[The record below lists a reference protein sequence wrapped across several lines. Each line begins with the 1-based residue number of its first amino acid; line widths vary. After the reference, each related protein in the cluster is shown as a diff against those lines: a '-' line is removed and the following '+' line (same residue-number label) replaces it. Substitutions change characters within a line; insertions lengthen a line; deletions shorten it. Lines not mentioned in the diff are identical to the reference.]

1 MRNFV
6 NPLSIKAQISF
17 SDISE
22 NNRTFTD
29 RGGQEMKKVY
39 GYARVSTRDQNLDRQ
54 LKALAD
60 FGVEERDIVTD
71 KESGKS
77 LECEGYL
84 MLKNHLLREG
94 DTLVVMSLDRLSR
107 NKSHIKTE
115 LECFKEHH
123 VRVKILDIPTTLIEL
138 PEEQDWIF
146 DMINNILIEVLASI
160 AEQERVRT
168 IQRQAQGIAAAKEK
182 GKHLGR
188 PKADYPENWDDV
200 YGRWKRGEITA
211 KNAMSILNL
220 KRSTCYKL
228 AALLNDNIQ
237 NIQ

>member
-1 MRNFV
+1 
-6 NPLSIKAQISF
+6 
-17 SDISE
+17 
-22 NNRTFTD
+22 
-29 RGGQEMKKVY
+29 MKKVY

-60 FGVEERDIVTD
+60 FGGEERDIVTD
-71 KESGKS
+71 KESGNS
-77 LECEGYL
+77 LERVGYL

-115 LECFKEHH
+115 LEYFKEHH
-123 VRVKILDIPTTLIEL
+123 IRVKILDIPTTLIEL

-168 IQRQAQGIAAAKEK
+168 LQRQAQGIAAAKEK

-200 YGRWKRGEITA
+200 YRRWKRGEITA

-220 KRSTCYKL
+220 KRSTFNKL
-228 AALLNDNIQ
+228 AALLNENIQ

>member
-1 MRNFV
+1 
-6 NPLSIKAQISF
+6 
-17 SDISE
+17 
-22 NNRTFTD
+22 
-29 RGGQEMKKVY
+29 MKKIY
-39 GYARVSTRDQNLDRQ
+39 GYARVSSREQNLDRQ

-60 FGVEERDIVTD
+60 FGVEERDILTD

-77 LECEGYL
+77 LEREGYQ

-94 DTLVVMSLDRLSR
+94 DTLVIMSLDRLCR

-115 LECFKEHH
+115 LEYCKEHH
-123 VRVKILDIPTTLIEL
+123 IRVKILDIPTTLIEL

-146 DMINNILIEVLASI
+146 GMINNILIEALASI

-168 IQRQAQGIAAAKEK
+168 LQRQAQGIAAAKEK

-200 YGRWKRGEITA
+200 YGRWKRGESTT
-211 KNAMSILNL
+211 KNARSIQNL
-220 KRSTCYKL
+220 KRSTFYKL
-228 AALLNDNIQ
+228 AALLNNNILNIQ
-237 NIQ
+237 

>member
-1 MRNFV
+1 M
-6 NPLSIKAQISF
+6 
-17 SDISE
+17 
-22 NNRTFTD
+22 
-29 RGGQEMKKVY
+29 
-39 GYARVSTRDQNLDRQ
+39 STRDQNLDRQ

-60 FGVEERDIVTD
+60 FGVEARDIVTD

-77 LECEGYL
+77 LEREGYL

-115 LECFKEHH
+115 LEYYREHH
-123 VRVKILDIPTTLIEL
+123 IRVKILDIPTTLIEL

-168 IQRQAQGIAAAKEK
+168 LQRQAQGIAAAKEK

-188 PKADYPENWDDV
+188 PRASYPENWHEV
-200 YGRWKRGEITA
+200 YLEWTNGKITA
-211 KNAMSILNL
+211 KAAMNMLSL
-220 KRSTCYKL
+220 KRSTFYVLVKQYR
-228 AALLNDNIQ
+228 NT
-237 NIQ
+237 

>member
-1 MRNFV
+1 
-6 NPLSIKAQISF
+6 
-17 SDISE
+17 
-22 NNRTFTD
+22 
-29 RGGQEMKKVY
+29 MKKVY

-77 LECEGYL
+77 LEREGYL

-115 LECFKEHH
+115 LEYYREHH
-123 VRVKILDIPTTLIEL
+123 IRVKILDIPTTLIEL

-168 IQRQAQGIAAAKEK
+168 LQRQAQGITAAKEK

-220 KRSTCYKL
+220 KRSTFYKL
-228 AALLNDNIQ
+228 AALLCDNIQ
-237 NIQ
+237 NNK

>member
-1 MRNFV
+1 
-6 NPLSIKAQISF
+6 
-17 SDISE
+17 
-22 NNRTFTD
+22 
-29 RGGQEMKKVY
+29 MKKVY

-60 FGVEERDIVTD
+60 FGVAERDIVTD

-77 LECEGYL
+77 LEREGYL

-115 LECFKEHH
+115 LEYYREHH
-123 VRVKILDIPTTLIEL
+123 IRVKILDIPTTLIEL

-168 IQRQAQGIAAAKEK
+168 LQRQAQGIAAAKEK

-188 PKADYPENWDDV
+188 PRASYPENWHEV
-200 YGRWKRGEITA
+200 YLEWTNGKITA
-211 KNAMSILNL
+211 KAAMNMLSL
-220 KRSTCYKL
+220 KRSTFY
-228 AALLNDNIQ
+228 ALVKQYRNP
-237 NIQ
+237 

>member
-1 MRNFV
+1 
-6 NPLSIKAQISF
+6 
-17 SDISE
+17 
-22 NNRTFTD
+22 
-29 RGGQEMKKVY
+29 MKKIY
-39 GYARVSTRDQNLDRQ
+39 GYARVSTREQHLDRQ

-77 LECEGYL
+77 LEREGYQ

-115 LECFKEHH
+115 LEYFKEHH
-123 VRVKILDIPTTLIEL
+123 IRVKILDIPTTLIEL

-160 AEQERVRT
+160 AEQERIRT
-168 IQRQAQGIAAAKEK
+168 LQRQAQGIAAAKEK

-188 PKADYPENWDDV
+188 PKASYPENWHEV
-200 YGRWKRGEITA
+200 YLEWTNGKMTA
-211 KNAMSILNL
+211 KAAMAKLSL
-220 KRSTCYKL
+220 KRSTFY
-228 AALLNDNIQ
+228 ALVKQ
-237 NIQ
+237 YQKHYPRS

>member
-1 MRNFV
+1 
-6 NPLSIKAQISF
+6 
-17 SDISE
+17 
-22 NNRTFTD
+22 
-29 RGGQEMKKVY
+29 MKKVY

-77 LECEGYL
+77 LEREGYL

-115 LECFKEHH
+115 LEYYREHH
-123 VRVKILDIPTTLIEL
+123 IRVKILDIPTTLIEL

-168 IQRQAQGIAAAKEK
+168 LQRQAQGIAAAKEK

-188 PKADYPENWDDV
+188 PRASYPENWHEV
-200 YGRWKRGEITA
+200 YLEWTNGKITA
-211 KNAMSILNL
+211 KAAMNMLSL
-220 KRSTCYKL
+220 KRSTFYVLVKQYR
-228 AALLNDNIQ
+228 NT
-237 NIQ
+237 

>member
-1 MRNFV
+1 
-6 NPLSIKAQISF
+6 
-17 SDISE
+17 
-22 NNRTFTD
+22 
-29 RGGQEMKKVY
+29 MKKVY

-77 LECEGYL
+77 LERVGYL

-115 LECFKEHH
+115 LEYYREHH
-123 VRVKILDIPTTLIEL
+123 IRVKILDIPTTLIEL

-168 IQRQAQGIAAAKEK
+168 LQRQAQGIAAAKEK

-188 PKADYPENWDDV
+188 PRASYPENWHEV
-200 YGRWKRGEITA
+200 YLEWTNGKITA
-211 KNAMSILNL
+211 KAAMYMLSL
-220 KRSTCYKL
+220 KRSTFY
-228 AALLNDNIQ
+228 ALVKQ
-237 NIQ
+237 YRST

>member
-1 MRNFV
+1 
-6 NPLSIKAQISF
+6 
-17 SDISE
+17 
-22 NNRTFTD
+22 
-29 RGGQEMKKVY
+29 MKKVY
-39 GYARVSTRDQNLDRQ
+39 GYARVSTRDLNLDRQ

-77 LECEGYL
+77 LEREGYL

-115 LECFKEHH
+115 LEYYREHH
-123 VRVKILDIPTTLIEL
+123 IRVKILDIPTTLIEL

-168 IQRQAQGIAAAKEK
+168 LQRQAQGIAAAKEK

-188 PKADYPENWDDV
+188 PRASYPENWHEV
-200 YGRWKRGEITA
+200 YLEWTNGKITA
-211 KNAMSILNL
+211 KAAMNMLSL
-220 KRSTCYKL
+220 KRSTFYVLVKQYR
-228 AALLNDNIQ
+228 NT
-237 NIQ
+237 

>member
-1 MRNFV
+1 
-6 NPLSIKAQISF
+6 
-17 SDISE
+17 
-22 NNRTFTD
+22 
-29 RGGQEMKKVY
+29 MKKVY
-39 GYARVSTRDQNLDRQ
+39 GYARVSTRDQHLDRQ

-77 LECEGYL
+77 LEREGYL

-115 LECFKEHH
+115 LEYYREHH
-123 VRVKILDIPTTLIEL
+123 IRVKILDIPTTLIEL

-168 IQRQAQGIAAAKEK
+168 LQRQAQGIAAAKEK

-188 PKADYPENWDDV
+188 PRASYPENWHEV
-200 YGRWKRGEITA
+200 YLEWTNGKITA
-211 KNAMSILNL
+211 KAAMNMLSL
-220 KRSTCYKL
+220 KRSTFYVLVKQYR
-228 AALLNDNIQ
+228 NT
-237 NIQ
+237 

>member
-1 MRNFV
+1 
-6 NPLSIKAQISF
+6 
-17 SDISE
+17 
-22 NNRTFTD
+22 
-29 RGGQEMKKVY
+29 MKKVY

-77 LECEGYL
+77 LERVGYL

-115 LECFKEHH
+115 LEYFKEHH
-123 VRVKILDIPTTLIEL
+123 IRVKILDIPTTLIEL

-168 IQRQAQGIAAAKEK
+168 LQRQAQGIAAAKEK

-188 PKADYPENWDDV
+188 PKAVYPDNWHEV
-200 YGRWKRGEITA
+200 YLEWTNGKITA
-211 KNAMSILNL
+211 KAAMNRLSL
-220 KRSTCYKL
+220 KRSTFY
-228 AALLNDNIQ
+228 ALVKQYRNT
-237 NIQ
+237 

>member
-1 MRNFV
+1 
-6 NPLSIKAQISF
+6 
-17 SDISE
+17 
-22 NNRTFTD
+22 
-29 RGGQEMKKVY
+29 MKKVY

-54 LKALAD
+54 LKALAN
-60 FGVEERDIVTD
+60 FGVAERDIVTD

-77 LECEGYL
+77 LEREGYQ

-115 LECFKEHH
+115 LEYFKEHH
-123 VRVKILDIPTTLIEL
+123 IRVKILDIPTTLIEL

-168 IQRQAQGIAAAKEK
+168 LQRQAQGIAAAKEK

-188 PKADYPENWDDV
+188 PRASYPENWHEV
-200 YGRWKRGEITA
+200 YLEWTNGEITA
-211 KNAMSILNL
+211 KAAMNMLSL
-220 KRSTCYKL
+220 KRSTFY
-228 AALLNDNIQ
+228 ALVKQYRNA
-237 NIQ
+237 

>member
-1 MRNFV
+1 
-6 NPLSIKAQISF
+6 
-17 SDISE
+17 
-22 NNRTFTD
+22 
-29 RGGQEMKKVY
+29 MKKIY
-39 GYARVSTRDQNLDRQ
+39 GYARVSTREQHLDRQ

-77 LECEGYL
+77 LEREGYQ

-94 DTLVVMSLDRLSR
+94 DTLVIMSLDRLSR

-115 LECFKEHH
+115 LEYFKEHH

-168 IQRQAQGIAAAKEK
+168 LQRQAQGIAAAKEK

-188 PKADYPENWDDV
+188 PKLIIPQGWDEA
-200 YGRWKRGEITA
+200 YNLWKSGEITA
-211 KNAMSILNL
+211 VEAMR
-220 KRSTCYKL
+220 RSGVKKSSFYKL
-228 AALLNDNIQ
+228 VKLQENSSNRE
-237 NIQ
+237 

>member
-1 MRNFV
+1 
-6 NPLSIKAQISF
+6 
-17 SDISE
+17 
-22 NNRTFTD
+22 
-29 RGGQEMKKVY
+29 MKKVY

-77 LECEGYL
+77 LEREGYL

-115 LECFKEHH
+115 LEYYREHH
-123 VRVKILDIPTTLIEL
+123 IRVKILDIPTTLIEL

-168 IQRQAQGIAAAKEK
+168 LQRQAQGIAAAKEK

-188 PKADYPENWDDV
+188 PRASYPENWYEV
-200 YGRWKRGEITA
+200 YLEWTNGKITA
-211 KNAMSILNL
+211 KAAMNMLSL
-220 KRSTCYKL
+220 KRSTFY
-228 AALLNDNIQ
+228 ALVKQYRNT
-237 NIQ
+237 